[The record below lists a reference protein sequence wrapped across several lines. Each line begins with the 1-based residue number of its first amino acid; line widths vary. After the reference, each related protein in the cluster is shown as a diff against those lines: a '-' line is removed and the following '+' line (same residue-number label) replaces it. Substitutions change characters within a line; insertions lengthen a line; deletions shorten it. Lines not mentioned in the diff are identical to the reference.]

1 MSEGPL
7 CYFPSHS
14 FPWFSSAFR
23 IKSKLLQN
31 TLHDLIPVTSLIS
44 LPPASRH
51 LTYSALGKQLFL
63 QLLQCSK
70 LIPISGP
77 LHLLFFAPCFS
88 RGCLFPRIQVSALM
102 SPPLTYLFCPVPMC
116 MHAKSLQSCLTLGDL
131 TACSPPG
138 SSVHGILQ
146 AGILE
151 WIAMHSSRGSAQA
164 RDQT

>member
-1 MSEGPL
+1 VHGTGVLPKHLQGPIEGQWEQGFEGYTGVQYTLPYGPSKTHPGLSEGPL

-23 IKSKLLQN
+23 IKSKLLQK

-44 LPPASRH
+44 LPPAPHH
-51 LTYSALGKQLFL
+51 LIHSALGKQLFL

-88 RGCLFPRIQVSALM
+88 HGSLFPRIQVSALM
-102 SPPLTYLFCPVPMC
+102 SPPLTYLFCPSCPHG
-116 MHAKSLQSCLTLGDL
+116 HAC
-131 TACSPPG
+131 
-138 SSVHGILQ
+138 
-146 AGILE
+146 
-151 WIAMHSSRGSAQA
+151 
-164 RDQT
+164 